1 MRNDARLH
9 DVVVA
14 RDLRVAMR
22 DGVRL
27 ATDLYLPARE
37 GQALIG
43 PWPALLARTPY
54 DKSAVTAASAEYF
67 ASRGY
72 LVAVQDCRG
81 RYRSEGRFF
90 PFVDEP
96 EDGFDTIAW
105 LAAHPACDGQVG
117 TFGSS
122 HLAWVQFHAATQ
134 APPALKTMIPM
145 YGPTNAFHHSMREG
159 GALHLWW
166 LGWMRGLAEHGSH
179 AVQTAPHLARA
190 LHAEP
195 LLPWLAQLPW
205 QRGQSPLRHVPEYEE
220 ALFQLMEEDR
230 YSEFWRQ
237 TGLAMDERF
246 AAFPPIPILW
256 IGGWYDYYPHAITDS
271 FARFAALGHE
281 DQYLLVGPWDHGG
294 PRSQCGDVD
303 FGESAAVGLR
313 ELQLRWFDFWLKG
326 EGERP
331 FREPVRVFVMGD
343 AAPSAP
349 HSRGART
356 PGGQLYHGGAW
367 GDFDHW
373 PPTAASQRRLY
384 LQPGGRLA
392 GTPPRTS
399 ASATTYSYDP
409 RDPVPSLGWCY
420 VADATAGYAVPPGPR
435 DLLQPAPLLGR
446 GQAGFPLGG
455 RRDVLVFGTP
465 PLEEDLHVV
474 GPIGAR
480 LWISSDAA
488 DTDFTARLSDVYP
501 ASIEY
506 PAGYALPV
514 SEGIL
519 RTRYRESMSDPR
531 PLVPGEPTEIR
542 ITLSP
547 TANRFRGGHS
557 LRLDISSSN
566 FPRFEP
572 NRNTWNGK
580 PDGPTASP
588 AVTAMDRRVRIAEN
602 TVHHDATRPSH
613 VSFWVLP
620 GSSMAAPSRPTR

>member
-1 MRNDARLH
+1 
-9 DVVVA
+9 
-14 RDLRVAMR
+14 MR

-37 GQALIG
+37 GQSLPG

-54 DKSAVTAASAEYF
+54 DKSAGTVSSAEYF

-72 LVAVQDCRG
+72 VVAIQDCRG

-105 LAAHPACDGQVG
+105 LAGHPACDGQVG

-166 LGWMRGLAEHGSH
+166 LDWMRRLAERGAH
-179 AVQTAPHLARA
+179 AVQAKPHLARA

-205 QRGQSPLRHVPEYEE
+205 QRGQSPLRHVPEYED
-220 ALFQLMEEDR
+220 ALFRLMGEDR

-237 TGLAMDERF
+237 PGLAMDERF
-246 AAFPPIPILW
+246 AAFPEIPILW

-271 FARFAALGHE
+271 FARFAALGRE
-281 DQYLLVGPWDHGG
+281 NQYLLVGPWDHGG
-294 PRSQCGDVD
+294 LRARCGDVD
-303 FGESAAVGLR
+303 FGEAAAVTLR

-326 EGERP
+326 EGELP
-331 FREPVRVFVMGD
+331 FRQPVRAFVMGD
-343 AAPSAP
+343 EEPGAP
-349 HSRGART
+349 HARGAKT
-356 PGGQLYHGGAW
+356 PEGLFYHGGTWREFAQ
-367 GDFDHW
+367 W
-373 PPTAASQRRLY
+373 PPPAATQRRFY
-384 LQPGGRLA
+384 LQPGGGL
-392 GTPPRTS
+392 TPDPPS
-399 ASATTYSYDP
+399 APASATTYSYDP
-409 RDPVPSLGWCY
+409 NDPVPSLGWSY
-420 VADATAGYAVPPGPR
+420 VSDAEAGYAVPPGPR
-435 DLLQPAPLLGR
+435 DLVQPAPLLGR
-446 GQAGFPLGG
+446 GHAGFPLGG
-455 RRDVLVFGTP
+455 RRDVLVFVTP
-465 PLEEDLHVV
+465 PLAEDVCVV
-474 GPIGAR
+474 GPIEAR
-480 LWISSDAA
+480 LWISSDAT
-488 DTDFTARLSDVYP
+488 DTDFTARLSEVYP
-501 ASIEY
+501 ASAQY
-506 PAGYALPV
+506 PTGYTLPV

-519 RTRYRESMSDPR
+519 RTRFRASVEEPR
-531 PLVPGEPTEIR
+531 PLLPGEPAEIR

-547 TANRFRGGHS
+547 TANRFRAGHS

-572 NRNTWNGK
+572 NRNTWTSER
-580 PDGPTASP
+580 DGPTASP
-588 AVTAMDRRVRIAEN
+588 AASERRVRVAEN

-613 VSFWVLP
+613 LTLWVLS
-620 GSSMAAPSRPTR
+620 GSTGS